1 MVVLAALLATALL
14 LLLRPVAAGGLALLA
29 LGLALRRGS
38 GLRLLTLA
46 AGIAG
51 VTLVLNAVT
60 EPGPALYRWG
70 PIAVT
75 RAGLVAG
82 GERAGRLVGLVAV
95 GWLAARALG
104 LERLADLA
112 ARATW
117 PLERRTPRLAGLGLA
132 VGLAVRF
139 LPEIQH
145 EIARLRLAAAARP
158 APAASGRQS
167 GGGGGSPDSSPS
179 FSRSSPAPCGG
190 PKRWRELW
198 TPVAMGAAPAA
209 GRKPTPSDG
218 ASAGSLWRWSSARR
232 SSCSPTFSLVIEWI
246 ELSGIELNEWIELS
260 GSGRFRIGAGALP
273 D

>member
-167 GGGGGSPDSSPS
+167 GGRGRIAGLEPLFLPLLAGTVRRAEEVARTLDARGYGSGPRSRAEADSLG
-179 FSRSSPAPCGG
+179 R
-190 PKRWRELW
+190 RERGLAL
-198 TPVAMGAAPAA
+198 AMVVGAALLVLA
-209 GRKPTPSDG
+209 DV
-218 ASAGSLWRWSSARR
+218 LARH
-232 SSCSPTFSLVIEWI
+232 
-246 ELSGIELNEWIELS
+246 
-260 GSGRFRIGAGALP
+260 
-273 D
+273 